1 MALSEWEKCLSEIN
15 DKASI
20 DVEFTGFLSDAQS
33 EDWGKWEYYMRRKNT
48 FYFRDNISKKINF
61 TIEDEDTLRELYKMK
76 YHSFMKLDY
85 ETA

>member
-1 MALSEWEKCLSEIN
+1 MALSEWEKRLSEIN

-33 EDWGKWEYYMRRKNT
+33 ENWGKWEYYMRRKNT